1 MSLKKFLEKYKDL
14 AQELVKCGSCANSLV
29 HCGDKYEIVKITDTD
44 YEGLLCETCKHHGRK
59 IETVTTISTDENN
72 VFNVP
77 LSQLDIKNKNK
88 INELS
93 EKKKE
98 KLGIDQINEIPEEL
112 RSVKEIKQQ
121 K

>member
-14 AQELVKCGSCANSLV
+14 AQELVKCGSCANILL

-44 YEGLLCETCKHHGRK
+44 YEGLLCETCKLHGRK

-77 LSQLDIKNKNK
+77 LSQLDINKNK
-88 INELS
+88 KQLESLS

-98 KLGIDQINEIPEEL
+98 KLGLDQINEIPEEL
-112 RSVKEIKQQ
+112 RSIKEIKQ